1 MEDVQSREAI
11 VADLKREE
19 LKWLKERNRRRR
31 HRRKVRLS
39 RSWKGDIFVI
49 IVLIAFGFFS
59 AYPLI
64 FTIANSLKPLDEI
77 FKFPPRLLPRRIT
90 FEHFVDLFNLIGNTQ
105 IPISRYL
112 LNTVLITLFGTV
124 GHVFLASLCAYPL
137 AKHKFPGK
145 HLINQMI
152 VYSLMFSA
160 AVTMIPT
167 YMISSWLGLI
177 DSQLAIIIPAF
188 GYSLGI
194 FLM

>member
-90 FEHFVDLFNLIGNTQ
+90 FEHFVDLLT
-105 IPISRYL
+105 
-112 LNTVLITLFGTV
+112 
-124 GHVFLASLCAYPL
+124 
-137 AKHKFPGK
+137 
-145 HLINQMI
+145 
-152 VYSLMFSA
+152 
-160 AVTMIPT
+160 
-167 YMISSWLGLI
+167 
-177 DSQLAIIIPAF
+177 
-188 GYSLGI
+188 
-194 FLM
+194 